1 MLHWFNEKT
10 DAELKVTADF
20 EWPPSATWIQV
31 VAPTSAELD
40 FVAKHLQV
48 PDYLFQDVSDED
60 ERPRLEREGDIVL
73 IILKVPAPMQA
84 AAELHFRTLP
94 VGLWLLPQ
102 QMVTASAQPLALWDE
117 LRGQRQRGKPLH
129 VRGLLAEI
137 FQAIA
142 RDYLRALRIIN
153 TEIAAT
159 EKILR
164 NSQNNNEFFRLLAL
178 NKSLILFSS
187 ALKGNISVAQQ
198 TMRLPLL
205 KQGEGDLEDIAD
217 ALIDLQQA
225 RDMTEIYASTITN
238 MMDAYVGVLQNN
250 ISNTLKIIT
259 AWTVVV
265 AAPATVASIYGMN
278 VPLPLQNWTYAWP
291 VLMGGGFAISGMLF
305 MIFRKRDWI

>member
-1 MLHWFNEKT
+1 MLHWFDDKT
-10 DAELKVTADF
+10 DAQLEITSDF
-20 EWPPSATWIQV
+20 QWPPRATWIQV
-31 VAPTSAELD
+31 VAPSHAELE

-60 ERPRLEREGDIVL
+60 ERPRLERDGEVAL
-73 IILKVPAPMQA
+73 IILKVPAPMQED
-84 AAELHFRTLP
+84 AELRFRTLP

-102 QMVTASAQPLALWDE
+102 QMVTASAHPLALWDE
-117 LRGQRQRGKPLH
+117 LRSQRQRGKILG
-129 VRGLLAEI
+129 VQGLLAEI

-142 RDYLRALRIIN
+142 RDFLRALRIIN
-153 TEIAAT
+153 NEIAAT

-164 NSQNNNEFFRLLAL
+164 HSQNNNEFFRLLAL
-178 NKSLILFSS
+178 NKSLILFSA

-198 TMRLPLL
+198 TLRLPMLG
-205 KQGEGDLEDIAD
+205 QDADDLEDIAD

-265 AAPATVASIYGMN
+265 ASPATVASIYGMN
-278 VPLPLQNWTYAWP
+278 VPLPLQDWTYAWP
-291 VLMGGGFAISGMLF
+291 VLMGGGFLISGLLF
-305 MIFRKRDWI
+305 VFFRKKDWI

>member
-1 MLHWFNEKT
+1 MLHWFDDKT
-10 DAELKVTADF
+10 DAQLEITRDF
-20 EWPPSATWIQV
+20 QWPPSATWVQV
-31 VAPTSAELD
+31 VAPSQAELE

-60 ERPRLEREGDIVL
+60 ERPRLERDGDVAL
-73 IILKVPAPMQA
+73 IILKVPAPMQDD
-84 AAELHFRTLP
+84 AELRFRTLP

-102 QMVTASAQPLALWDE
+102 QMVTASAHPLALWDE
-117 LRGQRQRGKPLH
+117 LRSQRQRGKILN

-142 RDYLRALRIIN
+142 RDFLRALRIIN

-164 NSQNNNEFFRLLAL
+164 HSQNNNEFFRLLAL
-178 NKSLILFSS
+178 NKSLILFSA

-198 TMRLPLL
+198 TLRLPMLL
-205 KQGEGDLEDIAD
+205 QDEDDLEDIAD

-265 AAPATVASIYGMN
+265 ASPATVASIYGMN
-278 VPLPLQNWTYAWP
+278 VPLPLQDWTYAWP
-291 VLMGGGFAISGMLF
+291 VLMGGGFLISGLLF
-305 MIFRKRDWI
+305 VFFRKKDWI

>member
-1 MLHWFNEKT
+1 MLHWFNEQT
-10 DAELKVTADF
+10 DAQLEVTTDF
-20 EWPPSATWIQV
+20 QWPPTATWIQV
-31 VAPTSAELD
+31 VAPTRAELE
-40 FVAKHLQV
+40 FVARHLQV

-60 ERPRLEREGDIVL
+60 ERPRLERDGDVAL
-73 IILKVPAPMQA
+73 IILKVPAPMQNDT
-84 AAELHFRTLP
+84 ELHFRTLP

-102 QMVTASAQPLALWDE
+102 QMVTASAHPLALWDE
-117 LRGQRQRGKPLH
+117 LRGQRQRGKALH

-142 RDYLRALRIIN
+142 RDFLRALRIIN

-164 NSQNNNEFFRLLAL
+164 HSQNNNEFFRLLAL
-178 NKSLILFSS
+178 NKSLILFSA

-198 TMRLPLL
+198 TLRLPLL
-205 KQGEGDLEDIAD
+205 RQDENDLEDIAD

-278 VPLPLQNWTYAWP
+278 VPLPMQTWTYAWP
-291 VLMGGGFAISGMLF
+291 VLMGGGFLVSGLLF
-305 MIFRKRDWI
+305 AYFRKKDWI

>member
-1 MLHWFNEKT
+1 MLHWFDDKT
-10 DAELKVTADF
+10 DAQLEITDGF
-20 EWPPSATWIQV
+20 QWPPRATWIQV
-31 VAPTSAELD
+31 VAPSHAELE

-60 ERPRLEREGDIVL
+60 ERPRLERDGEVAL
-73 IILKVPAPMQA
+73 IILKVPAPMQED
-84 AAELHFRTLP
+84 AELRFRTLP

-102 QMVTASAQPLALWDE
+102 QMVTASAHPLALWDE
-117 LRGQRQRGKPLH
+117 LRNQRQRGKILS

-142 RDYLRALRIIN
+142 RDFLRALRIIN
-153 TEIAAT
+153 AEIAAT

-164 NSQNNNEFFRLLAL
+164 HSQNNNEFFRLLAL
-178 NKSLILFSS
+178 NKSLILFSA

-198 TMRLPLL
+198 TLRLPMLG
-205 KQGEGDLEDIAD
+205 QNADDLEDIAD

-265 AAPATVASIYGMN
+265 ASPATVASIYGMN
-278 VPLPLQNWTYAWP
+278 VPLPLQDWTYAWP
-291 VLMGGGFAISGMLF
+291 VLMGGGFLISGLLF
-305 MIFRKRDWI
+305 VFFRKKDWI